1 MSRITSP
8 IIRHVLLD
16 ERRLSYPVSGRHA
29 VHPGVEEREHLAA
42 DYLGHAP
49 VGRFSQGF
57 STRFWFRVFFKET
70 APLHHL
76 NDEAGRRYSS
86 VLK

>member
-16 ERRLSYPVSGRHA
+16 ERRLSYPVSGRRA
-29 VHPGVEEREHLAA
+29 VRPGVEEREHLAA

-57 STRFWFRVFFKET
+57 STRFWFRVFLK
-70 APLHHL
+70 
-76 NDEAGRRYSS
+76 RRRRCITLMMRRVEDTVVS
-86 VLK
+86 